1 MKEGNSS
8 RNQRLRSELF
18 GSYKAEWLKE
28 RIFDL
33 FAEPLYFPELAA
45 ASPTVLLGGRGTGK
59 TTVLRCMSYEG
70 RFALAN
76 HDPQSI
82 DTWTYYGMYY
92 RVNTNRVT
100 AFDGPELTKE
110 RWSKNFGHYMNL
122 VLCHLAVSFLQ
133 WHQIHSAKHSS
144 LPTHVFRSV
153 ASTLAIGEATTL
165 PELAKN
171 IGGAKRAFEAYIN
184 NVAEAPPIRLSLQ
197 GAPIDELFAHLH
209 GIDQFKEKH
218 FFFLIDEYEN
228 FTDEQQRVAN
238 TLIKHS
244 GELYS
249 FKIGVRELGWR
260 VKTTLNNNEQLI
272 SPSDY
277 TRIDI
282 SEKLDQKAFE
292 SFALQVSNERVR
304 RLAVDQQASPDVRQL
319 LPGLSE
325 DEEARRLNRENGPL
339 EHATVRLSAI
349 VPSDQ
354 QHRFDS
360 LTAIQRYLMV
370 LWSDATEESLN
381 DIWES
386 YVTNPTRWLDRFNNY
401 SHGVLYSIRR
411 GKRGIRKYFCGARTF
426 TQMAASNIRY
436 FLELLDQSL
445 ALHVKD
451 DLALDQPI
459 SPETQTLAAQ
469 SVGRMNLAELEG
481 LSVHGGTLT
490 KLVLGLGRICQVM
503 AANPVGHAPEVNQFY
518 LSHKREN
525 IQDEEVAKVVEILKA
540 AVMHLALVRSP
551 GNKLLDVTD
560 TKEYDYMLH
569 PIFSAF
575 FIFSYRQKRKFAI
588 APNQFLALISDHKK
602 AIREILSTHN
612 HDSTESPSESAAI
625 SEAEPL
631 PDQLCLFG
639 PYYNVSAD

>member
-1 MKEGNSS
+1 MKEGNNS

-18 GSYKAEWLKE
+18 GSYKAEWLRE
-28 RIFDL
+28 RVFDL
-33 FAEPLYFPELAA
+33 FAEPSYFPELAA
-45 ASPTVLLGGRGTGK
+45 ASPSVLLGGRGTGK

-70 RFALAN
+70 RFALAK
-76 HDPQSI
+76 HDSQSI
-82 DTWTYYGMYY
+82 DGETYYGMYY

-100 AFDGPELTKE
+100 AFDGPELTE
-110 RWSKNFGHYMNL
+110 DRWIKNFGHYMNL

-133 WHQIHSAKHSS
+133 WHQIHSPEHLS
-144 LPTHVFRSV
+144 LPTDVFQSV
-153 ASTLAIGEATTL
+153 ASTLAIGEAATL
-165 PELAKN
+165 PELARS
-171 IGGAKRAFEAYIN
+171 IGDAKRDFESYIN
-184 NVAEAPPIRLSLQ
+184 NVAEARPIPLSLQ
-197 GAPIDELFAHLH
+197 GAPIDELFSHLQ
-209 GIDQFKEKH
+209 GIDQFKDKH

-228 FTDEQQRVAN
+228 FTDYQQRVAN

-260 VKTTLNNNEQLI
+260 VKTTLNDNEQLI

-282 SEKLDQKAFE
+282 SEKLDRKTFE
-292 SFALQVSNERVR
+292 AFALQVSNERVR
-304 RLAVDQQASPDVRQL
+304 RLAVDQQAFPDVRQL

-325 DEEARRLNRENGPL
+325 DEEARRLSRENGPL
-339 EHATVRLSAI
+339 EDATARLSAI
-349 VPSDQ
+349 VPPDQ
-354 QHRFDS
+354 RHRFDS
-360 LTAIQRYLMV
+360 LTAMQRYLMV
-370 LWSDATEESLN
+370 LWSDTTEESLN
-381 DIWES
+381 EILES
-386 YVTNPTRWLDRFNNY
+386 YVINPKGWSDRFNNY
-401 SHGVLYSIRR
+401 SHGALYSIRR

-451 DLALDQPI
+451 NSALDQPI

-469 SVGRMNLAELEG
+469 NVGRMNLAELEG
-481 LSVHGGTLT
+481 LSIHGGTLT

-518 LSHKREN
+518 LSHAQEKFL
-525 IQDEEVAKVVEILKA
+525 DEEVTKVIDILKA

-551 GNKLLDVTD
+551 GNKLLDETD

-575 FIFSYRQKRKFAI
+575 FVFSYRQKRKFSI
-588 APNQFLALISDHKK
+588 TPKQFLALISDHKK
-602 AIREILSTHN
+602 AIREILSKHS
-612 HDSTESPSESAAI
+612 HDSTEPLSESAPS
-625 SEAEPL
+625 SESEPL

-639 PYYNVSAD
+639 PYYDVSAD

>member
-1 MKEGNSS
+1 MNEDSSS
-8 RNQRLRSELF
+8 RNQHLRNELF

-28 RIFDL
+28 RVFDL
-33 FAEPLYFPELAA
+33 FAEPSYFPELAA
-45 ASPTVLLGGRGTGK
+45 ASPSVLLGGRGTGK

-70 RFALAN
+70 RFALTKQ
-76 HDPQSI
+76 DPQAI
-82 DTWTYYGMYY
+82 DGWTYYGMYY

-100 AFDGPELTKE
+100 AFDGPELSE
-110 RWSKNFGHYMNL
+110 DRWIKIFGHYMNL
-122 VLCHLAVSFLQ
+122 VLCHLTVSFLQ
-133 WHQIHSAKHSS
+133 WHQLHSPKHST
-144 LPTHVFRSV
+144 LPTHTFQSI
-153 ASTLAIGEATTL
+153 ASTLAIGKATTL
-165 PELAKN
+165 PELAKS
-171 IGGAKRAFEAYIN
+171 IDSAKREFESYIN

-197 GAPIDELFAHLH
+197 GAPIDELFSHLH
-209 GIDQFKEKH
+209 GIDQFKDKH

-228 FTDEQQRVAN
+228 FTDYQQRVAN

-260 VKTTLNNNEQLI
+260 VKTTLNKNEQLI

-282 SEKLDQKAFE
+282 SEKLDQRAFE

-304 RLAVDQQASPDVRQL
+304 RLAVDQQACPDVRQL

-325 DEEARRLNRENGPL
+325 DDEARRLNRERGLL
-339 EHATVRLSAI
+339 EDATDRLSSI
-349 VPSDQ
+349 VPPDQ
-354 QHRFDS
+354 QCLLNG
-360 LTAIQRYLMV
+360 LTGLQRYLMV
-370 LWSDATEESLN
+370 LWSDAREESLN
-381 DIWES
+381 EIWKS
-386 YVTNPTRWLDRFNNY
+386 YVANPKGWTDRFNNY
-401 SHGVLYSIRR
+401 NHGVLYSIRR
-411 GKRGIRKYFCGARTF
+411 GKRGIRKYFCGVRTF

-445 ALHVKD
+445 TFHVKD

-459 SPETQTLAAQ
+459 SPETQTRAAQ
-469 SVGRMNLAELEG
+469 HVGQMNLAELEG
-481 LSVHGGTLT
+481 LSIHGGTLT

-518 LSHKREN
+518 LSQKEEEF
-525 IQDEEVAKVVEILKA
+525 QDEEVGKVVDILKS

-588 APNQFLALISDHKK
+588 TPKQFLGLINDHKK
-602 AIREILSTHN
+602 AIREILSKHN
-612 HDSTESPSESAAI
+612 QDSTELTPESASI
-625 SEAEPL
+625 SEPEPL
-631 PDQLCLFG
+631 PDQLRLFA
-639 PYYNVSAD
+639 PYYNDSAD